1 LIKKVGIDLPE
12 QNGQAL
18 PIEQPQGESHDRTVP
33 HVTPVRPSAR
43 HVAGGSPVIVCHCT
57 NISDHEIRSDIDW
70 MRAADPDTII
80 TPGKVYRALGK
91 KAECGG
97 CLPLFMSTME
107 NSPHLGVPAELRGLR
122 RMAGA
127 GR

>member
-1 LIKKVGIDLPE
+1 M
-12 QNGQAL
+12 
-18 PIEQPQGESHDRTVP
+18 
-33 HVTPVRPSAR
+33 
-43 HVAGGSPVIVCHCT
+43 IVCHCS
-57 NISDHEIRSDIDW
+57 NVSDHEIRTAIDW

-107 NSPHLGVPAELRGLR
+107 TSPQFGVPAELRSLR
-122 RMAGA
+122 RKEAARG
-127 GR
+127 